1 MQECCI
7 RFIMVHNLAK
17 LGEIIADNLVDFKS
31 RSI

>member
-17 LGEIIADNLVDFKS
+17 LGEIIAALMKKLTDV
-31 RSI
+31 